1 MENMENEYMQSE
13 TQLEQ
18 AMALNK
24 ILLETLEADRKD
36 RRKTRRISII
46 CAAVCMVSLLLFA
59 AVLGVLAAGIQIE
72 TTTSTTTETQ
82 TVEGDSATIN
92 NGEWNQNYGGVE

>member
-1 MENMENEYMQSE
+1 METMENEYMQSE

-18 AMALNK
+18 AMALNR
-24 ILLETLEADRKD
+24 ILLETLESDRKD

-59 AVLGVLAAGIQIE
+59 AVLGVLAAGVQIE
-72 TTTSTTTETQ
+72 TTTTTETQ

-92 NGEWNQNYGGVE
+92 NGQWEQNYGGGE